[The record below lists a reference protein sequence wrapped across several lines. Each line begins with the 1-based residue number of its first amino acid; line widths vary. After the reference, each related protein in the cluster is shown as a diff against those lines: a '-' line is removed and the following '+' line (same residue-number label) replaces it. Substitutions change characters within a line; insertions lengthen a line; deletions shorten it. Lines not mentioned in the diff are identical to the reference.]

1 MSSAVNLPLR
11 NLTFRFETS
20 WFKQPDFIDK
30 VKTIWLKP
38 CHANSAVDKVQS
50 KLKRFKQ
57 YFKTWGFNV
66 QGERRK
72 LRNNMQDELLNIEQ
86 AEENA
91 MLSLSMYN
99 RKVEI
104 HSNIL
109 NMLEEDEIYWF
120 KRSHE
125 KWLHE
130 GDNNTEY
137 FHRIANGRKRKNTII
152 SFKYEGE
159 SVEGITNLLSHAT
172 EYYKKL
178 FGPDIGNQFQL
189 DSDLWDEGEMVSE
202 DDNAYLTRPFTEEE
216 IKAALFQMKKKQV
229 YRP

>member
-1 MSSAVNLPLR
+1 
-11 NLTFRFETS
+11 
-20 WFKQPDFIDK
+20 
-30 VKTIWLKP
+30 
-38 CHANSAVDKVQS
+38 
-50 KLKRFKQ
+50 
-57 YFKTWGFNV
+57 
-66 QGERRK
+66 
-72 LRNNMQDELLNIEQ
+72 MQDELLDIEQ

-178 FGPDIGNQFQL
+178 FRPDIGNQFQL

-202 DDNAYLTRPFTEEE
+202 DDNAYLTRPFTEE
-216 IKAALFQMKKKQV
+216 
-229 YRP
+229 

>member
-1 MSSAVNLPLR
+1 
-11 NLTFRFETS
+11 
-20 WFKQPDFIDK
+20 
-30 VKTIWLKP
+30 
-38 CHANSAVDKVQS
+38 
-50 KLKRFKQ
+50 
-57 YFKTWGFNV
+57 
-66 QGERRK
+66 
-72 LRNNMQDELLNIEQ
+72 MQDELLDIEQ

-99 RKVEI
+99 KKVEI
-104 HSNIL
+104 QSNIL
-109 NMLEEDEIYWF
+109 KMLKENEIYWF

-178 FGPDIGNQFQL
+178 FGPDIGNQFQH

-202 DDNAYLTRPFTEEE
+202 DDKAYLTRPFTEEE